1 VTPKF
6 PPHIMR
12 ALRGRLDLA
21 ENDTSAD
28 AEINE
33 YTAARAFGQ
42 LCAWKLGSETWAST
56 VISWLEDCGYE
67 VKEKP

>member
-1 VTPKF
+1 MTPKF

-28 AEINE
+28 AEINQ

-67 VKEKP
+67 VKEL